1 MPLNGRNN
9 MKKEI
14 ESYAKEYMRYLSVA
28 KTERRAYAEAVRLI
42 EAAGFK
48 EISKAKSLK
57 PGDRVYRGYHG
68 KTLMACVVG
77 SAPCAEGIR
86 VVGGHTDAPRLDLKP
101 RPIYAKGGVVYFDTH
116 MYGGIKKYQWLVLP
130 LALYGVIV
138 RKDGT
143 RVDVAIGDK
152 PGDPVFMIS
161 DILPH
166 LGKDQ
171 EKKTQKEFYPAED
184 LDVIAGTLPLDGDGD
199 DKKPAV
205 KQALVDFLKKEYDVT
220 EEDLLSA
227 ELEIVPAGMPREVG
241 LDRSLI
247 AAYGH
252 DDRVC
257 AYAGLSALLE
267 IASAK
272 RPPAKT
278 CAVILCDKEEIGSTG
293 ASGMDSSFFEN
304 TVAELLDR
312 QNAKSRDIDVRRALE
327 KSTMLS
333 ADVTA
338 AADPHFPDVD
348 STGNEARLN
357 KGPAAS
363 KYTGGASKSGAS
375 DCRAEF
381 VAEIRRIMDD
391 AKVTWQMAELGKA
404 EKGGG
409 GTISMFMARFG
420 MDVLDFGTPLLN
432 MHAPWEL
439 AAKTDCYWTKR
450 AYLAYFADKK

>member
-1 MPLNGRNN
+1 

-14 ESYAKEYMRYLSVA
+14 ESYAKEYMRFLSVA
-28 KTERRAYAEAVRLI
+28 KTERRAFAEAVRLV
-42 EAAGFK
+42 EKAGFRELSTVK
-48 EISKAKSLK
+48 RLKA
-57 PGDRVYRGYHG
+57 GDKVWRGYHG
-68 KTLMACVVG
+68 KTLMACVIG
-77 SAPCAEGIR
+77 KTPSAKGIR

-101 RPIYAKGGVVYFDTH
+101 RPVYEKGGVVYFDTH

-143 RVDVAIGDK
+143 KVEVAIGDDPK
-152 PGDPVFMIS
+152 DPVFMIS

-171 EKKTQKEFYPAED
+171 EKKTIREFFPAED
-184 LDVIAGTLPLDGDGD
+184 MDVIAATDAAAAYAGDKAK
-199 DKKPAV
+199 DKKDETV
-205 KQALVDFLKKEYDVT
+205 RKSFIELLKKKYNVT

-227 ELEIVPAGMPREVG
+227 ELEIVPAGLPREVG

-257 AYAGLSALLE
+257 AYAGLSALLDV
-267 IASAK
+267 AK
-272 RPPAKT
+272 AKTPPART
-278 CAVILCDKEEIGSTG
+278 CACILCDKEDIGSTG
-293 ASGMDSSFFEN
+293 ASGMESSFFEN

-312 QNAKSRDIDVRRALE
+312 ESSGSRDIDVRRALE
-327 KSTMLS
+327 ASTMLS

-357 KGPAAS
+357 KGPCAS

-381 VAEIRRIMDD
+381 IAEIRRMMD
-391 AKVTWQMAELGKA
+391 AGKVVWQMAELGKA

-409 GTISMFMARFG
+409 GTIAQFMARFG

-439 AAKTDCYWTKR
+439 ASKIDCHQTKC
-450 AYLAYFADKK
+450 AYLAYFRG